1 MKPIARD
8 EINDYIGYVTDPSEW
23 FEVTQDQINQFAD
36 CTLDRQFIHVNP
48 ELAAQTPFGTT
59 VAHGFLTLSMI
70 SYFSMSFNLAMK
82 GIYMGVNKGLDR
94 ARFVA
99 PVKVGSQIR
108 AKGKVLSIEEKK
120 PGQFEF
126 KMEVTVEIKGEKK
139 PALVAEWL
147 TVQMV
152 A

>member
-1 MKPIARD
+1 MKPIARE

-108 AKGKVLSIEEKK
+108 ATGKVLCHIC
-120 PGQFEF
+120 
-126 KMEVTVEIKGEKK
+126 
-139 PALVAEWL
+139 
-147 TVQMV
+147 
-152 A
+152 

>member
-1 MKPIARD
+1 MKPIGRE

-48 ELAAQTPFGTT
+48 ELAAQTPFETT

-108 AKGKVLSIEEKK
+108 GIGKVLSIEEKK

-126 KMEVTVEIKGEKK
+126 KMEVTVEIKGEEK